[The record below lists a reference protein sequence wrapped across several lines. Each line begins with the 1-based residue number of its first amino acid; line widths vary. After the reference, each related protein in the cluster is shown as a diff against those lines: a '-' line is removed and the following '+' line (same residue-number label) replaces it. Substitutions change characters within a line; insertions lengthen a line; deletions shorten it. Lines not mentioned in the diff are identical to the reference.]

1 MTTMRLNSFR
11 LGIVTLTLLGI
22 SFWSGCISQ
31 KPEDSDQQVKANLDA
46 PFQLQLN
53 QAAVL
58 ESEKLKIR
66 FSSVTEDSRCPSD
79 AVCIWAGRATIVV
92 NIFKNEQNR
101 GVFSLSTEGDDVAV
115 AIFDKYSIT
124 LIEVEPY
131 PTTNQTI
138 ALSEYIVT
146 LVVSKAA

>member
-1 MTTMRLNSFR
+1 MIAMKATYLRLK
-11 LGIVTLTLLGI
+11 IVTLAILCI
-22 SFWSGCISQ
+22 SFLSGCISQ
-31 KPEDSDQQVKANLDA
+31 EPDDSNQLVKANLDA

-53 QAAVL
+53 QAAIL

-79 AVCIWAGRATIVV
+79 VVCIWAGRATIVV
-92 NIFKNEQNR
+92 NIFQNEQNL
-101 GVFSLSTEGDDVAV
+101 GIFSLSTEGDDVAV

-124 LIEVEPY
+124 LVEVEPY
-131 PTTNQTI
+131 PSTNQTI

-146 LVVSKAA
+146 IIISKVA